1 MGLWDSIKN
10 FGSRIFSRVKE
21 GIQKV
26 IPVVKKFAP
35 IVQKIA
41 GAVPHPY
48 GQAVSKGAGFL
59 SGILGNAA
67 GGE

>member
-1 MGLWDSIKN
+1 
-10 FGSRIFSRVKE
+10 VKE

-48 GQAVSKGAGFL
+48 GQTVSKGAGFL
-59 SGILGNAA
+59 SGLLGNAA
-67 GGE
+67 GE